1 MLGGGGGDIRVGR
14 DRNSRRIGGNA
25 DKCKRER
32 VRQRERKRTQWARAL
47 RAPVAG
53 GGNRPPVALGGGD
66 RVGDAELRLMQYKT
80 ARWKRRDG
88 HSAEGRFAI
97 EVVFVLV

>member
-1 MLGGGGGDIRVGR
+1 MVVIFGLGAIATVEELGVMQT
-14 DRNSRRIGGNA
+14 NA
-25 DKCKRER
+25 NGKECG
-32 VRQRERKRTQWARAL
+32 QRERKRTQWARAL

-53 GGNRPPVALGGGD
+53 GGNSPPVALGGGD